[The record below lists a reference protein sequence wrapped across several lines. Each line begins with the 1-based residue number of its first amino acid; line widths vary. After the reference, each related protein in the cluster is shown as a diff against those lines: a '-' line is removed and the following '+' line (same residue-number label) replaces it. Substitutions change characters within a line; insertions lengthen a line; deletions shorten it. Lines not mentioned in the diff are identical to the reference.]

1 MANLTI
7 VVDEETLRQARIR
20 ALEQG
25 TSVNAVLA
33 EYLRKFAGQRGQQQR
48 ALRSL
53 LSLAKQNAQGSCQR
67 RARRRGPRSWTRD
80 DLHER

>member
-7 VVDEETLRQARIR
+7 VVDEETLRRARIR

-33 EYLRKFAGQRGQQQR
+33 EYLRKFAGQRGEQQR
-48 ALRSL
+48 VLRSL
-53 LSLAKQNAQGSCQR
+53 LSLAKKNARGPGKR

>member
-7 VVDEETLRQARIR
+7 TVDEETLRQARIR

-33 EYLRKFAGQRGQQQR
+33 EYLRKFAGQHAEQQR
-48 ALRSL
+48 AVHSL
-53 LSLAKQNAQGSCQR
+53 LSLARENQKGAGKR
-67 RARRRGPRSWTRD
+67 RTRQRGPRSWTRD
-80 DLHER
+80 ELHER